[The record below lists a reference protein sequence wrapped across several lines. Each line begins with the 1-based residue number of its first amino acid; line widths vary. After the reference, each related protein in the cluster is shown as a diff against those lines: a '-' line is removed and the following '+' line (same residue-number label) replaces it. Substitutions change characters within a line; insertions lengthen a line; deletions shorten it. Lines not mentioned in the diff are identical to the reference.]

1 MLVYGLINPNIRAPT
16 PELEPKTENENLEAE
31 KNGMR
36 MRAVLAAR
44 RFLRYFLAKI
54 VSFLRISSRQAN
66 TFT

>member
-16 PELEPKTENENLEAE
+16 PELEPKTENENLEAG

-36 MRAVLAAR
+36 MRAVLAA